1 MCFVHR
7 PRRTR
12 SGTHV
17 GYMVSTKPSRSALYQ
32 HYPRHVTTPR
42 AILPSPTTIATPDP
56 FQPFFFV
63 PFCSYGCMVG
73 NKTEFL
79 WSRNL
84 TDEAFQARPII
95 NWDAIQW
102 VKRPFEL
109 WIIQCGLALF
119 ALGESLLLTY
129 IGYKVVFFFFYPFSE
144 LTRLVPLRRFLTMF
158 YFNILRWYL
167 N

>member
-1 MCFVHR
+1 
-7 PRRTR
+7 
-12 SGTHV
+12 
-17 GYMVSTKPSRSALYQ
+17 
-32 HYPRHVTTPR
+32 
-42 AILPSPTTIATPDP
+42 
-56 FQPFFFV
+56 
-63 PFCSYGCMVG
+63 MVG

-119 ALGESLLLTY
+119 ALSESLLLTY
-129 IGYKVVFFFFYPFSE
+129 IGYKVIFFYYFHFFSRTSE
-144 LTRLVPLRRFLTMF
+144 DA
-158 YFNILRWYL
+158 
-167 N
+167 